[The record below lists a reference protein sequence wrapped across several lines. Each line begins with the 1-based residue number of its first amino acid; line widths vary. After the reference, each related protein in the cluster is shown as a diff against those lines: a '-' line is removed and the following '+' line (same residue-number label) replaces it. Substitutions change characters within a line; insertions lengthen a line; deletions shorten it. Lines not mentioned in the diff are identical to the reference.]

1 MKRQRLVW
9 VPSPQW
15 MMSSIS
21 AAMKRLCVAVSAEEM
36 EATERAREQTARAQ
50 AESAVALSD
59 SKGMVDVAVQSTG
72 RTTFEMTSFMEELR
86 VAEAAQARAEEER
99 TQAREE
105 ARKAREACAALREE
119 MRRLLR
125 STMPPD
131 GENGQAAGGTTVA
144 SEGEQ
149 VPDDSASESEM
160 ISAPSLTVSMDSSR
174 RTIMV
179 VGLNNA
185 GKSALVQF
193 LCPSTDDDVED
204 KDMWILPTPGLRLV
218 QAMIDETYWKIWDMS
233 GHGRYRRMWPYY
245 YSYAQGIIWVVDSTK
260 EGKEQ
265 IAIVKDELEIMLK
278 NPDVRRRKQPI
289 AFFCTKCDEGKAK
302 DRMTKDDLKEV
313 LKLDRMLKGRHA
325 YEVFETSAMPK
336 EGEGSTANIL
346 KGLQWLKQKTRS
358 FVDDI

>member
-1 MKRQRLVW
+1 MAFLNRLKDLAYLETMVR
-9 VPSPQW
+9 
-15 MMSSIS
+15 
-21 AAMKRLCVAVSAEEM
+21 RLCYAAFALAIYALVSAFVFHNVNQTMMIVNRVFACLTWVFPVAAVWGCLRRRRRIILFYAGFVPVVQIPFRIVYSIMAYTEG
-36 EATERAREQTARAQ
+36 EAN
-50 AESAVALSD
+50 D
-59 SKGMVDVAVQSTG
+59 
-72 RTTFEMTSFMEELR
+72 LR
-86 VAEAAQARAEEER
+86 VTELVLAIL
-99 TQAREE
+99 TFMVG
-105 ARKAREACAALREE
+105 ACASITCALLY
-119 MRRLLR
+119 MKLK
-125 STMPPD
+125 
-131 GENGQAAGGTTVA
+131 
-144 SEGEQ
+144 
-149 VPDDSASESEM
+149 
-160 ISAPSLTVSMDSSR
+160 SMDSTR
-174 RTIMV
+174 RTVMV

-185 GKSALVQF
+185 GKSALVRC
-193 LCPSTDDDVED
+193 LCPSAYDDVEN
-204 KDMWILPTPGLRLV
+204 KNIWILPTPGLQLV